1 MAADQGDTVATA
13 IFRNAAKLLYGQV
26 ECVAHR
32 IGSSSEGPIPLAVSG
47 GILQHCQSVRR
58 RFLEQLDESEFDFQV
73 RMVSDPAIGA
83 VQLAFEHLLNH

>member
-32 IGSSSEGPIPLAVSG
+32 IGSSEGPIPLAVSG
-47 GILQHCQSVRR
+47 GILQHCQAVRT
-58 RFLEQLDESEFDFQV
+58 RFLEQLAEAEFDFQV